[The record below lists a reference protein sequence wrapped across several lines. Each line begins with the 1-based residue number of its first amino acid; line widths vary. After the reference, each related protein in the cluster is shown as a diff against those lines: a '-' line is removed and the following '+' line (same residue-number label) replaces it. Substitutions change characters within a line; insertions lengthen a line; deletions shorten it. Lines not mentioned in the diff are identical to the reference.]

1 MHHTL
6 TDVEIWE
13 SALNG
18 LFSRAHFEYYSWWF
32 WGSFLV
38 IQNSSTGFYSNRQHI
53 YAKHLGS
60 VNSALQSHCHNGA
73 LERTHIRYHEQP
85 YWPRWQFKDLP
96 TLTYMSHISILVAL
110 SVAMYCTKCT
120 LSARLRVTEWWC
132 RFYMWLHCHWY
143 QSLRN

>member
-1 MHHTL
+1 M
-6 TDVEIWE
+6 
-13 SALNG
+13 
-18 LFSRAHFEYYSWWF
+18 
-32 WGSFLV
+32 

-120 LSARLRVTEWWC
+120 LSARLRVTLSPTTC
-132 RFYMWLHCHWY
+132 RIPATSTETVKCPEL
-143 QSLRN
+143 STLELRSGKEKVAKS